1 MFPLLP
7 TALIF
12 IAGIVTGNAFCR
24 PLSAWILATAT
35 TLAAAFLLKQKAA
48 LQYAAVLITTFFLG
62 AALVTHTNRQLRL
75 QFPAGKPLSYHAV
88 IISKPVIHG
97 RIAACDMAI
106 YKAEGYTLSRPV
118 LVKAAFLRD
127 TLQGNRHTLYAGL
140 ILKPSPSWSLH
151 GLILQPQ
158 ASIMHDGCVYTA
170 LRHVHLSCL
179 EAGKHQHKKILLFP
193 VCYVSG

>member
-7 TALIF
+7 RALIF

-35 TLAAAFLLKQKAA
+35 TLAAAFLLRQKAA

-75 QFPAGKPLSYHAV
+75 PFPAGKPLSYHAV

-118 LVKAAFLRD
+118 LVKAA
-127 TLQGNRHTLYAGL
+127 
-140 ILKPSPSWSLH
+140 SWSLQ

-193 VCYVSG
+193 VSYVSG